1 MHASKRKIAKFA
13 AKTIVQTAA
22 GAAIRNALTNLIPA
36 TADNHIALIAGAVG
50 GYFVAEELEPLTD
63 ELVDAAADAF
73 ENRHKTVHNI
83 TTCN

>member
-1 MHASKRKIAKFA
+1 MNADPRKIAKFA

-22 GAAIRNALTNLIPA
+22 GAAVRNALVAIIPA

-50 GYFVAEELEPLTD
+50 GYFIAEELEPHTD
-63 ELVDAAADAF
+63 AVVDAAADAIQK
-73 ENRHKTVHNI
+73 RKVHNI